1 MLGLLAAGRPS
12 EGLVERGQCPQG
24 TGLSCSQAARAMRKA
39 VLNAAEA
46 AFGILRKAGER
57 ASSDT
62 WDPRVETVCTRDGEK
77 NVL

>member
-1 MLGLLAAGRPS
+1 
-12 EGLVERGQCPQG
+12 
-24 TGLSCSQAARAMRKA
+24 MRKA

>member
-1 MLGLLAAGRPS
+1 
-12 EGLVERGQCPQG
+12 
-24 TGLSCSQAARAMRKA
+24 MRKA

-46 AFGILRKAGER
+46 AFGILREAGEQ

-62 WDPRVETVCTRDGEK
+62 WDPRVKAVCTRDGEK